1 MRRIFLFAA
10 SVVVL
15 GATVLVFWAA
25 FRVRAS
31 SIHSD
36 GSNRKEW
43 SPVAAASYLDYRE
56 AWWQNW
62 PAAQLEQGTVCISC
76 HTVVPYAF
84 VRSALRRQLG
94 ETDLTP
100 AEEKMLSSIQTRVN
114 GWAKMRPYYS
124 DASHAIS
131 SHSTEAVLNAVIL
144 AKYSMDRPQLEALT
158 RRAFDNAWA
167 LQETTGQNTG
177 AWKWQDFH
185 EAPWESRESG
195 YQGAA
200 MMAVAVGMVAGQDGN
215 DLAMRDHAERLRDY
229 LRRAY
234 SVQPALN
241 QLYVLW
247 ASAEMP
253 GLLTDV
259 QREELIQK
267 TVGLQNADGGWSL
280 SSLDKQEALKPALLG
295 FFKHADQ
302 VDGSD
307 GCATGL
313 VVLAI
318 EKARVNSRDP
328 VLQRGLAWLRTH
340 QSQNGSWWASSMNGF
355 RDSASGTGHFMSDAA
370 TGYAVLA
377 LETAGSQAIRADSVH
392 KEDTFGMR
400 RSKAA
405 VADNMADEP

>member
-1 MRRIFLFAA
+1 MRRIFIFAG

-36 GSNRKEW
+36 GSNRNEW

-100 AEEKMLSSIQTRVN
+100 AEEKMLSSIETRVN
-114 GWAKMRPYYS
+114 GWAKMRPYYN
-124 DASHAIS
+124 DASHATS

-144 AKYSMDRPQLEALT
+144 ANYGKERTQLELVT

-167 LQETTGQNTG
+167 LQETTGENAG

-200 MMAVAVGMVAGQDGN
+200 MMAAAVGMAAGQN
-215 DLAMRDHAERLRDY
+215 SYDLAMRDHVERLRNY
-229 LRRAY
+229 LLRAY
-234 SVQPALN
+234 PAQPALN

-253 GLLTDV
+253 GLLSDV
-259 QREELIQK
+259 QREELIRK
-267 TVGLQNADGGWSL
+267 VAGLQNADGGWSL
-280 SSLDKQEALKPALLG
+280 SSLDKQEVLKPALLG
-295 FFKHADQ
+295 LFKHADQ
-302 VDGSD
+302 VDASD

-313 VVLAI
+313 AVLAM
-318 EKARVNSRDP
+318 EKAGINSSDP

-355 RDSASGTGHFMSDAA
+355 RDSASGTGRFMSDAA
-370 TGYAVLA
+370 TGYSVLA
-377 LETAGSQAIRADSVH
+377 LESAESQAIKSDSVH
-392 KEDTFGMR
+392 NRDTS
-400 RSKAA
+400 SKAA
-405 VADNMADEP
+405 IADNVAEEH